1 MIFRVLILWYGSG
14 ISRWTIIQKQTENN
28 RLKAM
33 IKHFFTNIFRNIRH
47 NKVFTI
53 INLANLVIGFAVFI
67 LFSVLISHELNYDKF
82 NTNYDRIYRV
92 QTKQEDSYPTNF
104 CTYSPAAFRF
114 HLMADVPEVEKVL
127 LMREV
132 SGGAKGSG
140 QFFTLPDGSQFY
152 QLNGYWSEN
161 SIFDIFTINLKEGNK
176 STALTEPGTIALSET
191 LSKKIFPEGNA
202 LGKQVIVGKRFPVTV
217 SAVYTDFPQNSNL
230 KPTYLVSMPTYPG
243 LSGELGY
250 GENWTNIS
258 FDNYVLLKKGADSK
272 LVDAKIKNAFKD
284 VKNFEKSSP
293 YLHPLS
299 KLHISPNSQPDVI
312 IGLAIL
318 SLAAF
323 LVLIL
328 ACVNYVNLSL
338 ANSTQRATEIG
349 IKKVIGSSKKLLAT
363 QFLAETILHTLFATV
378 LALFVAQASFPL
390 LNRILNK
397 NIDFSL
403 WNNAQLLIFIS
414 LVSLLVG
421 ILSGLYPSLVISSY
435 NPVKVLKGK
444 IFSNGGNSI
453 SIKKIL
459 VAAQFSISL
468 FMLIVSFILYNHVNF
483 ILNKDLG
490 FENKKILYT
499 EINPRDKMPFE
510 TVKTRMLQHP
520 EIADISFSSTIPF
533 IGNIG
538 GYVTWEGA
546 APDEKE
552 MISRN
557 YVNYDFIPT
566 YNLKLVYGRNFSK
579 EYPADNKACI
589 INETAL
595 KVFGWSDPVGKLI
608 YLEGRPFPVVGVV
621 KDFHPY
627 SVHNPIPTYIMFLN
641 NNVISGSTLLTVR
654 FTGDELKARALV
666 TRELDTIFPNDPFE
680 FKDFSIAFYLDA
692 AIEFWQSMKSMFIFF
707 AVVTLLISTIG
718 LFGLILFT
726 VKRRTKEIGVRK
738 VLGSS
743 VGSVYWQLST
753 EVIGM
758 LGFAILVGCP
768 AAIYIY
774 KTMPGAYKEPLTISE
789 FLIAIALVAVIAF
802 ITISYH
808 VLKVAVSNPVKALR
822 YE

>member
-1 MIFRVLILWYGSG
+1 
-14 ISRWTIIQKQTENN
+14 
-28 RLKAM
+28 M
-33 IKHFFTNIFRNIRH
+33 IKHFFINILRNIRH
-47 NKVFTI
+47 NKIFTM

-67 LFSVLISHELNYDKF
+67 LFSALISHELNYDKF
-82 NTNYDRIYRV
+82 NENYDNIYRV
-92 QTKQEDSYPTNF
+92 QTRQEDSSPTNF
-104 CTYSPAAFRF
+104 CTYSPAAYRY

-140 QFFTLPDGSQFY
+140 QFFTLPDGSQLY
-152 QLNGYWSEN
+152 ELNGYWSEN
-161 SIFDIFTINLKEGNK
+161 SIFDIFTIQLIEGNK
-176 STALTEPGTIALSET
+176 SNALTDPGTIALSET
-191 LSKKIFPEGNA
+191 LSKKLFPEGNA
-202 LGKQVIVGKRFPVTV
+202 LGKQVTIGKRFPATV
-217 SAVYTDFPQNSNL
+217 SAVYKDFPQNSNL
-230 KPTYLVSMPTYPG
+230 KATYLVSMPTYPL
-243 LSGELGY
+243 LSGDPLY
-250 GENWTNIS
+250 GENWTNIE
-258 FDNYVLLKKGADSK
+258 FDNYVLLKKGADPK
-272 LVDAKIKNAFKD
+272 LVDAKIKDAFKD
-284 VKNFEKSSP
+284 VKNFKKSSP

-299 KLHISPNSQPDVI
+299 KLHISPNSQPDMI
-312 IGLAIL
+312 IGLGIL
-318 SLAAF
+318 SLAAI
-323 LVLIL
+323 LVLVL
-328 ACVNYVNLSL
+328 ASVNYVNLSL
-338 ANSTQRATEIG
+338 ANSTQRSKEIG
-349 IKKVIGSSKKLLAT
+349 IKKVIGSTKKLLAS
-363 QFLAETILHTLFATV
+363 QFLAETVLHTLVATV
-378 LALFVAQASFPL
+378 FALLVAQVSFPL

-397 NIDFSL
+397 NIEFSL
-403 WNNAQLLIFIS
+403 WNNASLLSFIA

-421 ILSGLYPSLVISSY
+421 VLSGLYPALVISTY
-435 NPVKVLKGK
+435 NPAKILKGK

-453 SIKKIL
+453 SVKKVL

-468 FMLIVSFILYNHVNF
+468 FMLIVSFILFNHVNF

-490 FENKKILYT
+490 FDNKNILYT
-499 EINPRDKMPFE
+499 EINPRDKMEFE

-566 YNLKLVYGRNFSK
+566 YNLEMAYGRNFSK
-579 EYPADNKACI
+579 EYPADGQACI

-595 KVFGWSDPVGKLI
+595 KVFGWNEPIGKRITMYGKTYPVI
-608 YLEGRPFPVVGVV
+608 GVV
-621 KDFHPY
+621 KDFHPF

-641 NNVISGSTLLTVR
+641 NNVISGSTLLSVR
-654 FTGDELKARALV
+654 FTGDEQKARALV
-666 TRELDTIFPNDPFE
+666 TSELNTIFPNDPFE
-680 FKDFSIAFYLDA
+680 FKDFGVAFYLDD
-692 AIEFWQSMKSMFIFF
+692 AIPFWQSMKRMFMFF
-707 AVVTLLISTIG
+707 AVVTLVISTIG

-743 VGSVYWQLST
+743 VSSIYWQLST
-753 EVIGM
+753 EVVGM

-774 KTMPGAYKEPLTISE
+774 KTMPGAYKEPLSITAFFVSV
-789 FLIAIALVAVIAF
+789 ALVAFIALL
-802 ITISYH
+802 TISYH
-808 VLKVAVSNPVKALR
+808 VIKIAVSNPVEALR

>member
-1 MIFRVLILWYGSG
+1 
-14 ISRWTIIQKQTENN
+14 
-28 RLKAM
+28 M
-33 IKHFFTNIFRNIRH
+33 IKHLFISIFRNVRH

-53 INLANLVIGFAVFI
+53 INLTNLVIGFAVFI
-67 LFSVLISHELNYDKF
+67 LFTELITHELNYDKF
-82 NTNYDRIYRV
+82 NENYSSIYRV
-92 QTKQEDSYPTNF
+92 QTRQEDSNPINY

-140 QFFTLPDGSQFY
+140 QFFTLPDGSQLY

-176 STALTEPGTIALSET
+176 GTALTEPGTIALSET
-191 LSKKIFPEGNA
+191 LSKKLFPEGNA

-217 SAVYTDFPQNSNL
+217 SAVYADFPQNSNL
-230 KPTYLVSMPTYPG
+230 KATYLVSMPTYPG
-243 LSGELGY
+243 LSGELSY
-250 GENWTNIS
+250 SENWTNIS
-258 FDNYVLLKKGADSK
+258 FDNYVLLKKGADPK
-272 LVDAKIKNAFKD
+272 LVNAKIKDAFKN

-299 KLHISPNSQPDVI
+299 KLHISPNSQLDVI
-312 IGLAIL
+312 IGLGIL
-318 SLAAF
+318 SFAAI

-328 ACVNYVNLSL
+328 ASVNYVNLSL
-338 ANSTQRATEIG
+338 ANSTQRSTEIG
-349 IKKVIGSSKKLLAT
+349 IKKVIGSSKKLIAT
-363 QFLAETILHTLFATV
+363 QFLAETTLHTLFATIV
-378 LALFVAQASFPL
+378 ALFVAQASFPL

-403 WNNAQLLIFIS
+403 WDNVSLLIFIL
-414 LVSLLVG
+414 LVSILVG
-421 ILSGLYPSLVISSY
+421 VLSGLYPSLVISAY

-444 IFSNGGNSI
+444 IFSNNGGNSI

-468 FMLIVSFILYNHVNF
+468 FMLIVSFILFNHVNF

-490 FENKKILYT
+490 FDNKNILYT
-499 EINPRDKMPFE
+499 EINPRDKMEFE

-520 EIADISFSSTIPF
+520 EIADMSFSSTIPF

-546 APDEKE
+546 AQDEKE

-566 YNLKLVYGRNFSK
+566 YNLKMAYGRNFSK

-595 KVFGWSDPVGKLI
+595 KVFGWSDPVGKQI
-608 YLEGRPFPVVGVV
+608 FLEGKPFPVIGVV

-641 NNVISGSTLLTVR
+641 NNVISGSTLLSVR
-654 FTGDELKARALV
+654 FNGDIQKARSV
-666 TRELDTIFPNDPFE
+666 ISSELQNIFPNDPFE
-680 FKDFSIAFYLDA
+680 FKDFSVAFYLDD
-692 AIEFWQSMKSMFIFF
+692 AIPFWQSMKRMFIFF
-707 AVVTLLISTIG
+707 AVVTLVISTIG

-743 VGSVYWQLST
+743 VGSIYWQLST
-753 EVIGM
+753 EVVGM

-768 AAIYIY
+768 AAVYIY
-774 KTMPGAYKEPLTISE
+774 KTMPGAYKEPLSITAFFVS
-789 FLIAIALVAVIAF
+789 IALVAVIALL
-802 ITISYH
+802 TISFH
-808 VLKVAVSNPVKALR
+808 VIKIAMSNPVEALR

>member
-1 MIFRVLILWYGSG
+1 MV
-14 ISRWTIIQKQTENN
+14 
-28 RLKAM
+28 
-33 IKHFFTNIFRNIRH
+33 
-47 NKVFTI
+47 

-67 LFSVLISHELNYDKF
+67 LFSELISHELNYDKF
-82 NTNYDRIYRV
+82 NLNYDKIYRV
-92 QTKQEDSYPTNF
+92 QTRQEDSYPINF

-140 QFFTLPDGSQFY
+140 QFFTLPDGSQLY
-152 QLNGYWSEN
+152 ELNGYWSEN

-176 STALTEPGTIALSET
+176 NNALTEPGTIALSET
-191 LSKKIFPEGNA
+191 LSKKLFPEGNA

-217 SAVYTDFPQNSNL
+217 SAVYEDFSQNSNL
-230 KPTYLVSMPTYPG
+230 KATYLVSMGTYPV
-243 LSGELGY
+243 LSGDLGY
-250 GENWTNIS
+250 GENWTNIE
-258 FDNYVLLKKGADSK
+258 FDNYVLLKKGADPN
-272 LVDAKIKNAFKD
+272 LVNAKIKDAFKD
-284 VKNFEKSSP
+284 VKNFKKSSP

-299 KLHISPNSQPDVI
+299 KLHISPNSQPDMI
-312 IGLAIL
+312 IGLGIL
-318 SLAAF
+318 SLAAI
-323 LVLIL
+323 LIL
-328 ACVNYVNLSL
+328 ILSCVNYVNLSL
-338 ANSTQRATEIG
+338 ANSTQRSTEIG
-349 IKKVIGSSKKLLAT
+349 IKKVIGSSKKLIAT
-363 QFLAETILHTLFATV
+363 QFMAETILHTLFATL

-397 NIDFSL
+397 NLDFSL
-403 WNNAQLLIFIS
+403 WNNPQLLVFIF

-421 ILSGLYPSLVISSY
+421 VLSGLYPSLVISAY

-444 IFSNGGNSI
+444 IFNNGSNSI

-468 FMLIVSFILYNHVNF
+468 FMLIVSFILFNHVNF

-490 FENKKILYT
+490 FDSKNILYT
-499 EINPRDKMPFE
+499 EINPRDQMPFE

-533 IGNIG
+533 VGNIG

-566 YNLKLVYGRNFSK
+566 YNLKMAYGRNFSK

-589 INETAL
+589 INETAM
-595 KVFGWSDPVGKLI
+595 KVFGWSDPIGKQI
-608 YLEGRPFPVVGVV
+608 YMYGTSIPVIGVV
-621 KDFHPY
+621 KDFHPF
-627 SVHNPIPTYIMFLN
+627 SVHLPIPTYIMFLN

-654 FTGDELKARALV
+654 FTGDEQKAKSLV
-666 TRELDTIFPNDPFE
+666 TSEMNNIFPNDPFE
-680 FKDFSIAFYLDA
+680 FKDFGVAFYLDE
-692 AIEFWQSMKSMFIFF
+692 AIEFWQSMKRMFMFF

-743 VGSVYWQLST
+743 VASVYWQLAS
-753 EVIGM
+753 EIIGM
-758 LGFAILVGCP
+758 IGFAILVGCP

-774 KTMPGAYKEPLTISE
+774 KTMPGAYKEPLSVTE
-789 FLIAIALVAVIAF
+789 FVVSILLVSCIAF
-802 ITISYH
+802 LTISYH
-808 VLKVAVSNPVKALR
+808 VIKIAISNPVEALR

>member
-1 MIFRVLILWYGSG
+1 MV
-14 ISRWTIIQKQTENN
+14 
-28 RLKAM
+28 
-33 IKHFFTNIFRNIRH
+33 
-47 NKVFTI
+47 

-67 LFSVLISHELNYDKF
+67 LFSELISHELNYDKF
-82 NTNYDRIYRV
+82 NLNYDKIYRV
-92 QTKQEDSYPTNF
+92 QTRQEDSYPINF

-127 LMREV
+127 LMCEV

-140 QFFTLPDGSQFY
+140 QFFTLPDGSQLY
-152 QLNGYWSEN
+152 ELNGYWSEN

-176 STALTEPGTIALSET
+176 NNALTEPGTIALSET
-191 LSKKIFPEGNA
+191 LSKKLFPEGNA

-217 SAVYTDFPQNSNL
+217 SAVYEDFSQNSNL
-230 KPTYLVSMPTYPG
+230 KATYLVSMGTYPV
-243 LSGELGY
+243 LSGDLGY
-250 GENWTNIS
+250 GENWTNIE
-258 FDNYVLLKKGADSK
+258 FDNYVLLKKGADPN
-272 LVDAKIKNAFKD
+272 LVNAKIKDAFKD
-284 VKNFEKSSP
+284 VKNFKKSSP

-299 KLHISPNSQPDVI
+299 KLHISPNSQPDMI
-312 IGLAIL
+312 IGLGIL
-318 SLAAF
+318 SLAAI
-323 LVLIL
+323 LIL
-328 ACVNYVNLSL
+328 ILSCVNYVNLSL
-338 ANSTQRATEIG
+338 ANSTQRSTEIG
-349 IKKVIGSSKKLLAT
+349 IKKVIGSSKKLIAT
-363 QFLAETILHTLFATV
+363 QFMAETILHTLFATL

-397 NIDFSL
+397 NLDFSL
-403 WNNAQLLIFIS
+403 WNNPQLLVFIF

-421 ILSGLYPSLVISSY
+421 VLSGLYPSLVISAY

-444 IFSNGGNSI
+444 IFNNGSNSI

-459 VAAQFSISL
+459 VATQFSISL
-468 FMLIVSFILYNHVNF
+468 FMLIVSFILFNHVNF

-490 FENKKILYT
+490 FDSKNILYT
-499 EINPRDKMPFE
+499 EINPRDQMPFE

-533 IGNIG
+533 VGNIG

-566 YNLKLVYGRNFSK
+566 YNLKMAYGRNFSK

-589 INETAL
+589 INETAM
-595 KVFGWSDPVGKLI
+595 KVFGWSDPIGKQI
-608 YLEGRPFPVVGVV
+608 YMYGTAIPVIGVV
-621 KDFHPY
+621 KDFHPF

-654 FTGDELKARALV
+654 FTGDEQKAKSLV
-666 TRELDTIFPNDPFE
+666 TSEMNNIFPNDPFE
-680 FKDFSIAFYLDA
+680 FKDFGVAFYLDE
-692 AIEFWQSMKSMFIFF
+692 AIEFWQSMKRMFMFF

-743 VGSVYWQLST
+743 VASVYWQLAS
-753 EVIGM
+753 EIIGM
-758 LGFAILVGCP
+758 IGFAILVGCP

-774 KTMPGAYKEPLTISE
+774 KTMPGAYKEPLSVTE
-789 FLIAIALVAVIAF
+789 FVVSILLVSCIAF
-802 ITISYH
+802 LTISYH
-808 VLKVAVSNPVKALR
+808 VIKIAISNPVEALR

>member
-1 MIFRVLILWYGSG
+1 MV
-14 ISRWTIIQKQTENN
+14 
-28 RLKAM
+28 
-33 IKHFFTNIFRNIRH
+33 KHFFINIFRNIRH
-47 NKVFTI
+47 NVVFTA
-53 INLANLVIGFAVFI
+53 INLTNLIIGFAVFI
-67 LFSVLISHELNYDKF
+67 LFSVMISYEINFDKF
-82 NTNYDRIYRV
+82 NANYDQIYRV
-92 QTKQEDSYPTNF
+92 QTKQEDSYPTNY

-114 HLMADVPEVEKVL
+114 HLMEDVPDVDKVL

-140 QFFTLPDGSQFY
+140 QFFTLPNGSQLY
-152 QLNGYWSEN
+152 ELNGYWSEN
-161 SIFDIFTINLKEGNK
+161 SIFDIFSIKLKEGDK
-176 STALTEPGTIALSET
+176 ATALTSPNAIALSET
-191 LSKKIFPEGNA
+191 VSNKLFPEGNA
-202 LGKQVIVGKRFPVTV
+202 VGKQVIIGKRFPLTV
-217 SAVYTDFPQNSNL
+217 SAVYVDFPKNSNL
-230 KPTYLVSMPTYPG
+230 QATYLVSMPTYPI
-243 LSGELGY
+243 LSGDPAF
-250 GENWTNIS
+250 GENWTNIE
-258 FDNYVLLKKGADSK
+258 FDNYVLLKKGADPD
-272 LVDAKIKNAFKD
+272 LVNAKIKDAFKD

-299 KLHISPNSQPDVI
+299 KLHVSPNSQPDMM
-312 IGLAIL
+312 IGLGIL
-318 SLAAF
+318 SLAAI

-338 ANSTQRATEIG
+338 ANSTQRSTEIG
-349 IKKVIGSSKKLLAT
+349 IKKVIGSSKKLIAT
-363 QFLAETILHTLFATV
+363 QFLAETVLHSLFATV
-378 LALFVAQASFPL
+378 VALFVAQTSFPL
-390 LNRILNK
+390 LNHLLNK
-397 NIDFSL
+397 NIDYSL
-403 WNNAQLLIFIS
+403 WDNPGLLIFIF

-421 ILSGLYPSLVISSY
+421 LLSGLYPSLVISAY

-468 FMLIVSFILYNHVNF
+468 FMLIVSFILFNHVNF

-490 FENKKILYT
+490 FDNKNILYT
-499 EINPRDKMPFE
+499 EINPRDNMSFE
-510 TVKTRMLQHP
+510 TIKASMLQHP

-538 GYVTWEGA
+538 GYVSWEGA
-546 APDEKE
+546 ALDEKE

-566 YNLKLVYGRNFSK
+566 YNIKMAYGRNFSK

-595 KVFGWSDPVGKLI
+595 KVFGWDDPIGKQI
-608 YLEGRPFPVVGVV
+608 TLEGRSFPVIGVV

-627 SVHNPIPTYIMFLN
+627 SIHNPIPTYVMFLN
-641 NNVISGSTLLTVR
+641 SNVISGSTLLSVR
-654 FTGDELKARALV
+654 FAGDEQKAKALV
-666 TRELDTIFPNDPFE
+666 TSELENIFPNDPFE
-680 FKDFSIAFYLDA
+680 FKDFSVAFYLDE
-692 AIEFWQSMKSMFIFF
+692 AISFWQSMKRMFMFF

-726 VKRRTKEIGVRK
+726 IKRRTKEIGVRK

-758 LGFAILVGCP
+758 LGIAILVGCP
-768 AAIYIY
+768 AAVYIY
-774 KTMPGAYKEPLTISE
+774 KTMPGAYKEPLSVSE
-789 FLIAIALVAVIAF
+789 FVVAIALVAIIAF

>member
-1 MIFRVLILWYGSG
+1 MV
-14 ISRWTIIQKQTENN
+14 
-28 RLKAM
+28 
-33 IKHFFTNIFRNIRH
+33 
-47 NKVFTI
+47 

-67 LFSVLISHELNYDKF
+67 LFSELISHELNYDKF
-82 NTNYDRIYRV
+82 NLNYDQIYRV
-92 QTKQEDSYPTNF
+92 QTRQEDSYPINF

-127 LMREV
+127 LMCEV

-140 QFFTLPDGSQFY
+140 QFFTLPDGSQLY
-152 QLNGYWSEN
+152 ELNGYWSEN

-176 STALTEPGTIALSET
+176 NNALTEPGTIALSET
-191 LSKKIFPEGNA
+191 LSKKLFPEGNA

-217 SAVYTDFPQNSNL
+217 SAVYEDFSQNSNL
-230 KPTYLVSMPTYPG
+230 KATYLVSMGTYPV
-243 LSGELGY
+243 LSGDLGY
-250 GENWTNIS
+250 GENWTNIE
-258 FDNYVLLKKGADSK
+258 FDNYVLLKKGADPN
-272 LVDAKIKNAFKD
+272 LVNAKIKDAFKD
-284 VKNFEKSSP
+284 VKNFKKSFP

-299 KLHISPNSQPDVI
+299 KLHISPNSQPDMI
-312 IGLAIL
+312 IGLGIL
-318 SLAAF
+318 SLAAI
-323 LVLIL
+323 LIL
-328 ACVNYVNLSL
+328 ILSCVNYVNLSL
-338 ANSTQRATEIG
+338 ANSTQRSTEIG
-349 IKKVIGSSKKLLAT
+349 IKKVIGSSKKLIAT
-363 QFLAETILHTLFATV
+363 QFMAETILHTLFATL

-397 NIDFSL
+397 NLDFSL
-403 WNNAQLLIFIS
+403 WNNPQLLVFIF

-421 ILSGLYPSLVISSY
+421 VLSGLYPSLVISAY

-444 IFSNGGNSI
+444 IFNNGSNSI

-468 FMLIVSFILYNHVNF
+468 FMLIVSFILFNHVNF

-490 FENKKILYT
+490 FDSKNILYT
-499 EINPRDKMPFE
+499 EINPRDQMPFE

-533 IGNIG
+533 VGNIG

-566 YNLKLVYGRNFSK
+566 YNLKMAYGRNFSK

-589 INETAL
+589 INETAM
-595 KVFGWSDPVGKLI
+595 KVFGWSDPIGKQI
-608 YLEGRPFPVVGVV
+608 YMYGTAIPVIGVV
-621 KDFHPY
+621 KDFHPF

-654 FTGDELKARALV
+654 FTGDEQKAKSLV
-666 TRELDTIFPNDPFE
+666 TSEMNNIFPNDPFE
-680 FKDFSIAFYLDA
+680 FKDFGVAFYLDE
-692 AIEFWQSMKSMFIFF
+692 AIEFWQSMKRMFMFF

-743 VGSVYWQLST
+743 VASVYWQLAS
-753 EVIGM
+753 EIIGM
-758 LGFAILVGCP
+758 IGFAILVGCP

-774 KTMPGAYKEPLTISE
+774 KTMPGAYKEPLSVTE
-789 FLIAIALVAVIAF
+789 FVVSILLVSCIAF
-802 ITISYH
+802 LTISYH
-808 VLKVAVSNPVKALR
+808 VIKIAISNPVEALR